1 MGRFTC
7 CKDCTVIFDWMT
19 ACQVTRATCVRPS
32 WSQHWEVMKFIPYS
46 LWPKKKGGSS
56 QPMSSQFFFFF
67 PFHFLLLVR
76 LKWQHWE
83 HFLVGFPGADT
94 HQPRKLFCWEGS
106 ACKTKQ
112 DAHAYALGPASAHI
126 RWQSTHSPGVGM
138 SRLTAA
144 VTCSASVPSVSSL
157 HKHTSIG
164 EHTHTHTHTGV
175 PAHRHLTWLCSYRVT
190 V

>member
-1 MGRFTC
+1 
-7 CKDCTVIFDWMT
+7 
-19 ACQVTRATCVRPS
+19 
-32 WSQHWEVMKFIPYS
+32 
-46 LWPKKKGGSS
+46 
-56 QPMSSQFFFFF
+56 MSSQFFFFFFFF

-164 EHTHTHTHTGV
+164 EHTHTHTHTQAYLHTDISHGCV
-175 PAHRHLTWLCSYRVT
+175 LTGLQSRSKFIFHGKVGAKYRFNLRKWAHYQREQQPHWPSG
-190 V
+190 

>member
-1 MGRFTC
+1 
-7 CKDCTVIFDWMT
+7 
-19 ACQVTRATCVRPS
+19 
-32 WSQHWEVMKFIPYS
+32 
-46 LWPKKKGGSS
+46 
-56 QPMSSQFFFFF
+56 MSSQFFFLLFF
-67 PFHFLLLVR
+67 FSFHFLLLVR

-164 EHTHTHTHTGV
+164 EHTHTHTHRRTCTQTSHMAVFLQGYSLGQSLSFMARWGQNTDLICV
-175 PAHRHLTWLCSYRVT
+175 SGPIIRGNSSRIDRLVKCNVT
-190 V
+190 VSPQECAVS